1 MRNMESALSM
11 ALTTL
16 LVGASQA
23 AFAQV
28 KEVSAKLG
36 VEQRVDAIPSSDTSD
51 PNPQGACARPAAEPT
66 SPQSPSPAPPANQT
80 SPPPTPSSEK
90 AFVLRWFELQNATL
104 NLRYHFVDTSA
115 GVVTTNQLQYRATLR
130 GRLKFDK
137 PGRYA
142 LNFGVFTGTRFTS
155 GWDNTGWGINNA
167 QKNLAFKT
175 LYFAA
180 QPFAGIEAEVGG
192 LYIVKGESTEFT
204 TYDDD
209 GYITG
214 ERVSVRRPKQLFFDE
229 ISVTNAYFVGGTGP
243 DNVPV
248 SARLPH
254 IGESNYR
261 QFLVD
266 KKVGKRAAVSADF
279 TLESGRRTWRQA
291 VNVKL
296 PELRV
301 VDSIIFEQYERTNID
316 AAHGFT
322 ISFAKQLTKHLI
334 VNQFGYARIDPK
346 YGPLNADRFN
356 IGNRAFVMATYVFS
370 PEFTASF
377 FITTAV
383 GQNGVLP
390 QRTVS
395 NTTFTYNV
403 LPLLKRTGLF

>member
-1 MRNMESALSM
+1 
-11 ALTTL
+11 
-16 LVGASQA
+16 
-23 AFAQV
+23 
-28 KEVSAKLG
+28 
-36 VEQRVDAIPSSDTSD
+36 VEAIPSSDSSD
-51 PNPQGACARPAAEPT
+51 PNPQTTKARPAAGPT
-66 SPQSPSPAPPANQT
+66 SPQGPSPAPPA
-80 SPPPTPSSEK
+80 SEASPPTPSSEK
-90 AFVLRWFELQNATL
+90 LFVLRWFELQNATL
-104 NLRYHFVDTSA
+104 NLRYRFADTSDGA
-115 GVVTTNQLQYRATLR
+115 ITTNQVQYKATLR
-130 GRLKFDK
+130 GRVKFDK
-137 PGRYA
+137 PGRYS

-155 GWDNTGWGINNA
+155 SWDNTGWGINDA

-180 QPFAGIEAEVGG
+180 KPIAGIECQVGG

-214 ERVSVRRPKQLFFDE
+214 ERVSIRRPKQLFFDE

-248 SARLPH
+248 GVRLPH
-254 IGESNYR
+254 IGDSNYR

-279 TLESGRRTWRQA
+279 TLESGRRTWHQA
-291 VNVKL
+291 VNIKL
-296 PELRV
+296 AEVRV

-316 AAHGFT
+316 SAYGFA
-322 ISFAKQLTKHLI
+322 ISFAKQLTKHFSL
-334 VNQFGYARIDPK
+334 NQFGYARIDPK
-346 YGPLNADRFN
+346 NGPLNADRFN
-356 IGNRAFVMATYVFS
+356 IGNRAFVTATYVFS

-390 QRTVS
+390 QRTVT

-403 LPLLKRTGLF
+403 LPLLKRTGFF